1 MKGVTVFNVVVKF
14 VVEAVKKAPFWTGVT
29 VGAFGD
35 RGVVI
40 MGPKLKKLI
49 VYKFTGK
56 RR

>member
-1 MKGVTVFNVVVKF
+1 MKGVTVFNAVVKF

-29 VGAFGD
+29 VGAVGD